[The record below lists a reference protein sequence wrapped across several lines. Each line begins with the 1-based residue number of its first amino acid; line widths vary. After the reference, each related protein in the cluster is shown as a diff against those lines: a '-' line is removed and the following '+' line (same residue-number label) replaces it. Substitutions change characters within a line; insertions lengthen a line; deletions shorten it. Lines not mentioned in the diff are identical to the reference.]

1 MLHIINKSPLSNCS
15 LDSCLRVATTGSILL
30 IEDAVYAATTGNAYE
45 SKLRE
50 SMAGLQVY
58 VLKPD
63 LEARGLADR
72 LMDGVTPVDYAGF
85 VELTVSNKN
94 CQSWL

>member
-1 MLHIINKSPLSNCS
+1 MS
-15 LDSCLRVATTGSILL
+15 
-30 IEDAVYAATTGNAYE
+30 
-45 SKLRE
+45 
-50 SMAGLQVY
+50 GLQVY

-63 LEARGLADR
+63 LDARGLADR